1 MQSKDYQTSQHLRDQ
16 VVELKQKAPGLE
28 RYGRAKELMKDL
40 KYEIQ
45 ELEHFMRDISED
57 LSRLKIRQ
65 KYLMKTKIKE
75 PDQDLS
81 KSMSDISQSRVSD
94 ISCNSKWIK
103 ANMKDNWIL
112 QDITSSSSGS
122 SSQSLRGRIMA
133 ENFFHMKTNSSH

>member
-1 MQSKDYQTSQHLRDQ
+1 M
-16 VVELKQKAPGLE
+16 ELKQKAPGLE

-65 KYLMKTKIKE
+65 KYLMKSRIKE

-81 KSMSDISQSRVSD
+81 KSMSDIS
-94 ISCNSKWIK
+94 
-103 ANMKDNWIL
+103 
-112 QDITSSSSGS
+112 
-122 SSQSLRGRIMA
+122 
-133 ENFFHMKTNSSH
+133 